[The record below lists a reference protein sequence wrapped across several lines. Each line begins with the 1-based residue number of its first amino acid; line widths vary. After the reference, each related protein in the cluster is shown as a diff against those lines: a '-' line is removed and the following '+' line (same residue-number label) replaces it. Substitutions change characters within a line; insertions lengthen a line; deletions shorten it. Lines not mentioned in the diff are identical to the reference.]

1 MGGYLTIAGKRESQ
15 DVFVL
20 SVAGKRRK
28 SAGLRVG
35 AGSGRISRGKKRLD
49 WSGMRRGVRRVE
61 VFFLGTRILRT
72 GRVGGGIVLRNVR
85 ARRGH
90 TRGLSLANGRLWE
103 LF

>member
-1 MGGYLTIAGKRESQ
+1 MLPGHQAGQGGFA
-15 DVFVL
+15 L

-28 SAGLRVG
+28 SAGPRVG
-35 AGSGRISRGKKRLD
+35 AGSGRTSKEKKRLD

-61 VFFLGTRILRT
+61 VFFLGTGILRT

-103 LF
+103 VFG